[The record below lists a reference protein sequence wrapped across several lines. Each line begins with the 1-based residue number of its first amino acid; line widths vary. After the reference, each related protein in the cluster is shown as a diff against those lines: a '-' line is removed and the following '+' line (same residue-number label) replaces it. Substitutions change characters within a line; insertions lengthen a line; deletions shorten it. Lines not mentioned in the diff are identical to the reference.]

1 MKPATKYGEEKKN
14 RSHPSRWCILMGAL
28 VASVSSMAL
37 FLFFFMID
45 RTGGG
50 YYYLVYTLQY
60 SIHTREVPYLCIYVP
75 RRYGTLRSLCLC
87 LGRYSIHGC
96 CHTLIHYF
104 FFESRKGGIIKVD
117 GRLVGYTFAR
127 AYACVVYVAVC
138 VCPWITTKT

>member
-1 MKPATKYGEEKKN
+1 MKPATKYGEEQKKPQ
-14 RSHPSRWCILMGAL
+14 PSESLVHLMGGWWRRHL
-28 VASVSSMAL
+28 RWH
-37 FLFFFMID
+37 FFYFFMID
-45 RTGGG
+45 STGRG

-60 SIHTREVPYLCIYVP
+60 SIHTREVPRYLCIYVP
-75 RRYGTLRSLCLC
+75 GRYGTLRSLCLC

-117 GRLVGYTFAR
+117 GRLVGDTFAR
-127 AYACVVYVAVC
+127 AYAYMC